1 MFLSECVPSECLC
14 GFHCYR
20 FVVFGVELIM
30 RGFHGCCLWAL
41 GLLLWWVSEGALDM
55 LAFVC
60 ECWFMIWLLLRV
72 LSFKMIITEDDSE
85 EVLFS
90 LFVRIPFRVRFLSVW
105 WMCCLLMDFIGFM
118 CSMNAVWVHD
128 AGFLGLFIMNVMW
141 QSFCDCC
148 EQSVESCVFSWDCKM
163 ERCAKLNN
171 MLCEKERFDGKWP
184 DWQVPSCSL
193 FQWFPSCRRGMS
205 SWMHE
210 MTPCSGHTCMYGMMR
225 IAMIS
230 CQASPVRRNLVV
242 DAKC

>member
-1 MFLSECVPSECLC
+1 MDSWWLSCLGLRLFILWNWILVSSCNGSWNDYGLVEARLNGVCCSWSECVPSECLC

-60 ECWFMIWLLLRV
+60 ECWFMIWLLLSV
-72 LSFKMIITEDDSE
+72 LSFKMIITARMIRKR
-85 EVLFS
+85 FCWC
-90 LFVRIPFRVRFLSVW
+90 LFVRIRSGWANYIRFLSVW

-118 CSMNAVWVHD
+118 FSMNAVVVWVHD

-148 EQSVESCVFSWDCKM
+148 EQCGILCVFM
-163 ERCAKLNN
+163 GL
-171 MLCEKERFDGKWP
+171 
-184 DWQVPSCSL
+184 
-193 FQWFPSCRRGMS
+193 
-205 SWMHE
+205 
-210 MTPCSGHTCMYGMMR
+210 
-225 IAMIS
+225 
-230 CQASPVRRNLVV
+230 
-242 DAKC
+242 